1 MAAYMIAHIQ
11 ITDPERF
18 ERYREA
24 VPPII
29 ERYGGRY
36 LIRGGAAETLEG
48 DWTVPRLVVLEFAD
62 HDEAKR
68 FYHSPAYQEIL
79 PIRLGAST
87 GTAAIVDGV

>member
-48 DWTVPRLVVLEFAD
+48 DWTVPRLVVLEFPD
-62 HDEAKR
+62 HDAAKR

>member
-62 HDEAKR
+62 HDAAKR
-68 FYHSPAYQEIL
+68 FYQSPAYQEIL

>member
-1 MAAYMIAHIQ
+1 MTAYIIAHLQ
-11 ITDPERF
+11 ITDPEGF

-24 VPPII
+24 VPPIV

-48 DWTVPRLVVLEFAD
+48 EWTVPRLVVLEFAD
-62 HDEAKR
+62 RDAAER
-68 FYHSPAYQEIL
+68 FYRSPEYREIL
-79 PIRLGAST
+79 PIRLGATT

>member
-1 MAAYMIAHIQ
+1 MAAYIIAHLQ

-24 VPPII
+24 VPPIV

-36 LIRGGAAETLEG
+36 LIRGAAAESLEG
-48 DWTVPRLVVLEFAD
+48 EWTVPRLVVLEFAD
-62 HDEAKR
+62 RDAAER
-68 FYHSPAYQEIL
+68 FYRSPEYQEIL
-79 PIRLGAST
+79 PIRLGATT